1 MIRINLLAVE
11 REKPKKRAGVAF
23 DIGQKVTL
31 VCSLILVA
39 TALGIGWW
47 WWALNKKQSDLA
59 TQTETAQQNQA
70 IGDANKQVVTIVKKA
85 QQERDVAVTKANQDL
100 EVAKLRLQAA
110 QKQGDALTA
119 RGQAD
124 ANVILL
130 NKQAE
135 AEPLRQQVSA
145 FGGGENYAQF
155 FFYQKVAPS
164 VKTILT
170 NTDGPFADLFKQLAT
185 PSGQKNNGTKVTEAK
200 P

>member
-1 MIRINLLAVE
+1 
-11 REKPKKRAGVAF
+11 
-23 DIGQKVTL
+23 
-31 VCSLILVA
+31 
-39 TALGIGWW
+39 
-47 WWALNKKQSDLA
+47 LA

-70 IGDANKQVVTIVKKA
+70 IGEANKEVVTIVKKA

-110 QKQGDALTA
+110 QKQGDALVA
-119 RGQAD
+119 RGQAE

-135 AEPLRQQVSA
+135 AEPLRQQVLA

-155 FFYQKVAPS
+155 FFYQKVAPA
-164 VKTILT
+164 VKSILT
-170 NTDGPFADLFKQLAT
+170 NTDGPFADVFKQFAT
-185 PSGQKNNGTKVTEAK
+185 PPAGSSKPNGTKVTEAK

>member
-1 MIRINLLAVE
+1 MQALVRDIVPPDDIKNPINE
-11 REKPKKRAGVAF
+11 REIAKQQIRSLEQQIQVAKS
-23 DIGQKVTL
+23 Q
-31 VCSLILVA
+31 A
-39 TALGIGWW
+39 
-47 WWALNKKQSDLA
+47 DLA